1 MTAKQFTI
9 KSHKFKAADVIIS
22 DLEETQNGKP
32 VLRLKYN
39 YGGETGIGP
48 FNIQMDEKVV
58 KMGITGM
65 IGDTPTPVSEVTQ
78 DSLSLSFSDNEAF
91 TAKELHFIN
100 EIAKLEDRIID
111 KLVPLAPELFNI
123 DEALGNDVIRKM
135 IKFNRSVKYS
145 TFKDKNGKKTRER
158 DHKFTSLR
166 LKMYK
171 NKNDNG
177 ELYYQGS
184 YTDINKQNVTL
195 TLDNH
200 SEIVPKYCKVKTIM
214 AIRNVWIVETTGAG
228 LVYLPDKLQVT
239 ELSQG
244 YTQNE
249 FEDDSDNEI
258 ENLTTKTGKVELTE
272 GPDETEELTE
282 PAEIESQDDE
292 EADID
297 DLIQTTPVVVPEPK
311 KRRTTGKKI

>member
-9 KSHKFKAADVIIS
+9 KSHKFKADNVIIS
-22 DLEETQNGKP
+22 DLEETQNGNP
-32 VLRLKYN
+32 VIRLKYN

-48 FNIQMDEKVV
+48 FNIQMDEKTV

-65 IGDTPTPVSEVTQ
+65 IGKDPSPVSESTQ
-78 DSLSLSFSDNEAF
+78 DSMSLSFSDNEAF
-91 TAKELHFIN
+91 TAKELHFIK
-100 EIAKLEDRIID
+100 EMEKLEERIID
-111 KLVPLAPELFNI
+111 KLVPLAPELFNF

-135 IKFNRSVKYS
+135 IKFKKSVQYS
-145 TFKDKNGKKTRER
+145 PLKDANGKKTRER

-184 YTDINKQNVTL
+184 YTTFDDKNVTL

-200 SEIVPKYCKVKTIM
+200 QEIVPKYCKVKTI
-214 AIRNVWIVETTGAG
+214 ISIKNVWIVETTGAG
-228 LVYLPDKLQVT
+228 LVFLPDKVKVT

-249 FEDDSDNEI
+249 FEDDSDVELD
-258 ENLTTKTGKVELTE
+258 NLTTSTENVKLTQPSDRSEPVEL
-272 GPDETEELTE
+272 EE
-282 PAEIESQDDE
+282 SSE
-292 EADID
+292 EAEEDDID
-297 DLIQTTPVVVPEPK
+297 DLIQSVPEVVVPEPK
-311 KRRTTGKKI
+311 KRRTAGKKN

>member
-9 KSHKFKAADVIIS
+9 KSHKFKADNVIIS

-65 IGDTPTPVSEVTQ
+65 IGDTMSPVNEVTQ

-91 TAKELHFIN
+91 NEKEKYFIN
-100 EIAKLEDRIID
+100 EINKLEDRIID
-111 KLVPLAPELFNI
+111 KLVPLAPELFNF
-123 DEALGNDVIRKM
+123 DEALGNEVIRKM
-135 IKFNRSVKYS
+135 IKFNRSIKFS
-145 TFKDKNGKKTRER
+145 TLKDKNGKKTRER

-177 ELYYQGS
+177 DLYYQGS
-184 YTDINKQNVTL
+184 YSSIDNGNVTL
-195 TLDNH
+195 TIDNH
-200 SEIVPKYCKVKTIM
+200 AEIIPRFSKVKTII
-214 AIRNVWIVETTGAG
+214 AIKNVWIVETTGAG
-228 LVYLPDKLQVT
+228 IVYLPDKLKVT

-249 FEDDSDNEI
+249 FEEDSDDEELAELAESTESVKLNEI
-258 ENLTTKTGKVELTE
+258 ESDVE
-272 GPDETEELTE
+272 D
-282 PAEIESQDDE
+282 
-292 EADID
+292 DID
-297 DLIQTTPVVVPEPK
+297 DLIQSVPEVVVPEPK